1 MGAEDVLTVDVE
13 YEDVHA
19 FADETRVGRLYEVG
33 INGVGYMLANHPDK
47 GLEYR
52 RQTVPLDP
60 DRLATSDTPFSEA
73 IERYSFAAAD
83 TWETGAGQKYL
94 PRSQSPAS
102 AYRTSSG
109 LDPFTEE
116 GIIKLLP
123 VTVEEEAETYAA
135 MKMVVVGRNLYFLS
149 DVRELKKCD
158 GFDDS
163 SLDTVSVASS
173 GNAMEDLT
181 TDGQYWYACNKT
193 DIYRG
198 LDSDNPAAWSTQDAY
213 EVQWAAGRICA
224 AVASTGTTPNR
235 FTTLTD
241 AGAEEKSAGHLT
253 LPAGTTI
260 TLGGTAAGHFY
271 FGGYQGGT
279 GSVYAW
285 PLGLNTEDEFHAP
298 FEALEMPAGM
308 IPAAVATG
316 GGYVWIRAYRPE
328 GASTGQALILQ
339 CVPSQDGSLVAT
351 TVAEIAPVGTSASH
365 KIGGFAVHE
374 NLLLFGWKTMVGSV
388 AGVGAVNLATGGYAK
403 WYAADGD
410 GDVPSIDVW
419 QGQPVFA
426 VRGQGIFR
434 THATNKI
441 TTGEL
446 QTSLF
451 DGSSGL
457 FKVWDD
463 VSLNMAPLGA
473 NESITVSTTTDG
485 GASFDALTG
494 GTVSEAMKSH
504 TVPIGKQSKDLGLKL
519 TFTGPASGG
528 GGAPLSFLSTRYHP
542 LGLADTLVRIPVDCG
557 DFLTGIN
564 GAPLAE
570 NGEGSGVRRARAL
583 QNLVQT
589 RVKYQD
595 IDWHVTGGTEVF
607 EVEAC
612 DLTGVA
618 LYDPSRS
625 GSAIRLVANL
635 TLRKV
640 GT

>member
-1 MGAEDVLTVDVE
+1 MAGEEVLTVDVE
-13 YEDVHA
+13 YIDVHE
-19 FADETRVGRLYEVG
+19 FADETRVGHLYEVG
-33 INGVGYMLANHPDK
+33 INGVGYMLANNPAE
-47 GLEYR
+47 GIEYR

-60 DRLATSDTPFSEA
+60 DRLATGDTPFSEA

-94 PRSQSPAS
+94 HRSQSTAS
-102 AYRTSSG
+102 AFRSSVG

-123 VTVEEEAETYAA
+123 VTVEEEADTYAA
-135 MKMVVVGRNLYFLS
+135 MKMVVVGRNLYYLS
-149 DVRELKKCD
+149 DVRTLKKCD

-181 TDGQYWYACNKT
+181 TDGQYWYAGNKT

-213 EVQWAAGRICA
+213 AVKWSAGRICA

-235 FTTLTD
+235 FTTLND
-241 AGAEEKSAGHLT
+241 SGAEEKSAGHLT
-253 LPAGTTI
+253 LPAGSTI
-260 TLGGTAAGHFY
+260 TLGGTTNGHFF
-271 FGGYQGGT
+271 FGGYMGGT
-279 GSVYAW
+279 GSIYAW
-285 PLGLNTEDEFHAP
+285 PLGLNVEDNFHVP
-298 FEALEMPAGM
+298 FEALQMPAGL
-308 IPAAVATG
+308 IPTEVATG
-316 GGYVWIRAYRPE
+316 GGYVWVRAYRPE
-328 GASTGQALILQ
+328 GSASGQCLILQ

-351 TVAEIAPVGTSASH
+351 TVAEVAPVGTGADHS
-365 KIGGFAVHE
+365 IGGFAVHQD
-374 NLLLFGWKTMVGSV
+374 LMLFGWKTMNTV
-388 AGVGAVNLATGGYAK
+388 AGVGAINLATGGWAK
-403 WYAADGD
+403 WFQADGD

-419 QGQPVFA
+419 RGQPVFG

-434 THATNKI
+434 THATNKV

-451 DGSSGL
+451 DGASGL

-494 GTVSEAMKSH
+494 GTGSEAMKSH

-542 LGLADTLVRIPVDCG
+542 LGLADTLVR
-557 DFLTGIN
+557 
-564 GAPLAE
+564 
-570 NGEGSGVRRARAL
+570 RRN
-583 QNLVQT
+583 QP
-589 RVKYQD
+589 
-595 IDWHVTGGTEVF
+595 GT
-607 EVEAC
+607 
-612 DLTGVA
+612 
-618 LYDPSRS
+618 
-625 GSAIRLVANL
+625 
-635 TLRKV
+635 
-640 GT
+640 

>member
-1 MGAEDVLTVDVE
+1 MAEDVLTVDVE

-19 FADETRVGRLYEVG
+19 FADETRVGHLYEVG
-33 INGVGYMLANHPDK
+33 INGVGYLLANDPTK
-47 GLEYR
+47 NLEYR

-94 PRSQSPAS
+94 HRSQSVSS
-102 AYRTSSG
+102 AFRSSSG

-123 VTVEEEAETYAA
+123 VTVEEQAETYANLR
-135 MKMVVVGRNLYFLS
+135 MVVVGRTLYYQSGDEELS
-149 DVRELKKCD
+149 
-158 GFDDS
+158 
-163 SLDTVSVASS
+163 SVASFGATPS
-173 GNAMEDLT
+173 TVTTSTAGTAVLDLA
-181 TDGQYWYACNKT
+181 TDGTNWYGCNGA
-193 DIYRG
+193 DIFRG
-198 LDSDNPAAWSTQDAY
+198 TTSGSTWSTQDAY
-213 EVQWAAGRICA
+213 EVKWAAGRICA
-224 AVASTGTTPNR
+224 AVASTGSTPNR
-235 FTTLTD
+235 FTTLNDGGT
-241 AGAEEKSAGHLT
+241 EEKAAGHLT
-253 LPAGTTI
+253 LPAGSTI

-285 PLGLNTEDEFHAP
+285 PLGLDDSGDFYVP
-298 FEALEMPAGM
+298 FEAMTLPAGL
-308 IPAAVATG
+308 IPTSVATG

-328 GASTGQALILQ
+328 GASTGAALILQ
-339 CVPSQDGSLVAT
+339 CVPAQDGSLVAT
-351 TVAEIAPVGTSASH
+351 TVTEIAAVGTSASH
-365 KIGGFAVHE
+365 QIGGFANHE
-374 NLLLFGWKTMVGSV
+374 NLMLFGWKTMVGSV
-388 AGVGAVNLATGGYAK
+388 AGVGAVNLTTGGWTK
-403 WYAADGD
+403 WFEADGD
-410 GDVPSIDVW
+410 GDVPSVDVW

-434 THATNKI
+434 THATNKME
-441 TTGEL
+441 TGVLE
-446 QTSLF
+446 TSLF
-451 DGSSGL
+451 DGASGL
-457 FKVWDD
+457 FKIWDD
-463 VSLNMAPLGA
+463 VSLNMPALGTG
-473 NESITVSTTTDG
+473 ESIAVTATTDG
-485 GASFDALTG
+485 DDSPTYTALTG

-504 TVPIGKQSKDLGLKL
+504 TVPISKQSKELGLKL
-519 TFTGPASGG
+519 TFTGPATGG
-528 GGAPLSFLSTRYHP
+528 NGAPLSFLSTRYHP
-542 LGLADTLVRIPVDCG
+542 LGLADTLVQIPIDCG
-557 DFLTGIN
+557 DHLRGLN

-570 NGEGSGVRRARAL
+570 NGEGAGIRRARAL

-589 RVKYQD
+589 RIKFQD
-595 IDWHVTGGTEVF
+595 IDWHVTGSTEVF

-625 GSAIRLVANL
+625 GSAVRMIANL

>member
-1 MGAEDVLTVDVE
+1 MAEDVLTVDVE

-19 FADETRVGRLYEVG
+19 FADETRVGHLYEVG
-33 INGVGYMLANHPDK
+33 INGVGYLLANNPAEQR
-47 GLEYR
+47 EYR

-60 DRLATSDTPFSEA
+60 ERLATSDTPFSEA

-94 PRSQSPAS
+94 HRSQSTAS
-102 AYRTSSG
+102 AFRSSSG

-123 VTVEEEAETYAA
+123 VTVEEEAETYANLR
-135 MKMVVVGRNLYFLS
+135 MVVVGRTLYYQSDDEELS
-149 DVRELKKCD
+149 
-158 GFDDS
+158 
-163 SLDTVSVASS
+163 SVATFGASPTTLATSS
-173 GNAMEDLT
+173 AGTAVLDLT
-181 TDGQYWYACNKT
+181 SDGQYWYACNGA
-193 DIYRG
+193 DIFRG
-198 LDSDNPAAWSTQDAY
+198 TTSGSTWSTQNAY
-213 EVQWAAGRICA
+213 EIQWAAGRICA
-224 AVASTGTTPNR
+224 AVASAGSTPNR

-241 AGAEEKSAGHLT
+241 AGAEEKASGHLT
-253 LPAGTTI
+253 LPAGSTI
-260 TLGGTAAGHFY
+260 TLGGSAAGHFY

-285 PLGLNTEDEFHAP
+285 PLGLNVEAEFHAP

-316 GGYVWIRAYRPE
+316 GGYVWVRAYRPE

-339 CVPSQDGSLVAT
+339 CVPGQDGSLVAT

-365 KIGGFAVHE
+365 QIGGFAVHE
-374 NLLLFGWKTMVGSV
+374 NVLLFGWKTMVGAV

-403 WYAADGD
+403 WFAADGD

-451 DGSSGL
+451 DGASGL

-473 NESITVSTTTDG
+473 GEAITLSTTTDG
-485 GASFDALTG
+485 GASFAALTG

-542 LGLADTLVRIPVDCG
+542 LGLADTLVRIPIDCG

-570 NGEGSGVRRARAL
+570 NGEGAGVRRARAL

-589 RVKYQD
+589 RVRYQD
-595 IDWHVTGGTEVF
+595 IDWHVTGATEVF

-612 DLTGVA
+612 DLTGVS

-625 GSAIRLVANL
+625 GASVRLIANL